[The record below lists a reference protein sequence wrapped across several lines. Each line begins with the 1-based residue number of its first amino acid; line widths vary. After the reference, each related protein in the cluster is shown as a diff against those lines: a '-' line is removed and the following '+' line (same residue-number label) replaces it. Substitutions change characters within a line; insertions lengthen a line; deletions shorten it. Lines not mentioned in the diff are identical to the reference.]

1 MVTRGTKHVG
11 VQGAEYAIDRY
22 TAVQLYTAASAEL
35 NWESDRRGTLQPR
48 RLADL
53 VAYRTDPMTCP
64 IDELLS
70 LRPTFTIVG
79 GRAVYDAETLFVR
92 RREHESN

>member
-11 VQGAEYAIDRY
+11 VQGPEYAVDRY
-22 TAVQLYTAASAEL
+22 TAVHLYTAGSAEL
-35 NWESDRRGTLQPR
+35 NWESQRRETIGPR

-53 VAYRTDPMTCP
+53 VAYRTDPITCP
-64 IDELLS
+64 FDQLLS

-79 GRAVYDAETLFVR
+79 GRVVYDPETIFSQ
-92 RREHESN
+92 EG